1 MEAGKRLPSALE
13 WERAARGI
21 DGNRFPWGDAED
33 PSRANVRDNP
43 TLSRHAL
50 MPVRSFAPTP
60 LYQLVGNAWEM
71 VEGAGAPEIRG
82 GSFNTPLSEA
92 PTSQGKPI
100 PEKLF
105 RRRSRISLR
114 PKPLMSWDPQ
124 DYQKRHAYVFQYGE
138 ALLDLLAPQAGE
150 RILDLGC
157 GAGQLTAAIA
167 RTGAMVFGIDSSPEM
182 IAQALANFSALDFR
196 IGDAT
201 NFSVD
206 QPLDAVFSNAALHWV
221 RNAEAVAAC
230 VSRALKP
237 AGRLVA
243 ELGGRGNVQSI
254 ANAIREV
261 LGPVEL
267 PWFFPS
273 IGEYTSVLE
282 THGLEVR
289 RAELFDRPTRVEGED
304 GMEHWL
310 SVFGGSLVAGMPD
323 VGQKEIWRAVAQKL
337 RPQFY
342 RDGGWTLDYRRLRV
356 VAVKAA

>member
-1 MEAGKRLPSALE
+1 
-13 WERAARGI
+13 
-21 DGNRFPWGDAED
+21 
-33 PSRANVRDNP
+33 
-43 TLSRHAL
+43 
-50 MPVRSFAPTP
+50 
-60 LYQLVGNAWEM
+60 
-71 VEGAGAPEIRG
+71 
-82 GSFNTPLSEA
+82 
-92 PTSQGKPI
+92 
-100 PEKLF
+100 
-105 RRRSRISLR
+105 
-114 PKPLMSWDPQ
+114 MSWDPQ
-124 DYQKRHAYVFQYGE
+124 EYQERHAYVFQYGE

-157 GAGQLTAAIA
+157 GAGQLTDAIA
-167 RTGAMVFGIDSSPEM
+167 RTGAMALGIDSSPEM
-182 IAQALANFSALDFR
+182 VVQARANFPALDFR

-221 RNAEAVAAC
+221 KDAGAVAAC

-237 AGRLVA
+237 GGRFVA

-254 ANAIREV
+254 VNAIREV

-273 IGEYTSVLE
+273 VGEYASVLE

-310 SVFGGSLVAGMPD
+310 AVFGASIVAGLPD
-323 VGQKEIWRAVAQKL
+323 VRQKEIWRALTQKL
-337 RPQFY
+337 RPQCY

-356 VAVKAA
+356 VAVKAG

>member
-1 MEAGKRLPSALE
+1 
-13 WERAARGI
+13 
-21 DGNRFPWGDAED
+21 
-33 PSRANVRDNP
+33 
-43 TLSRHAL
+43 
-50 MPVRSFAPTP
+50 
-60 LYQLVGNAWEM
+60 
-71 VEGAGAPEIRG
+71 
-82 GSFNTPLSEA
+82 
-92 PTSQGKPI
+92 
-100 PEKLF
+100 
-105 RRRSRISLR
+105 
-114 PKPLMSWDPQ
+114 MSWDPQ
-124 DYQKRHAYVFQYGE
+124 DYQQRYSYVFEYGE

-167 RTGAMVFGIDSSPEM
+167 RTGAVAFGIDSSPEM
-182 IAQALANFSALDFR
+182 IVQARANFPALDFR

-201 NFSVD
+201 EFSVD

-221 RNAEAVAAC
+221 KDAGAVAAC

-243 ELGGRGNVQSI
+243 ELGGRGNIQSVV
-254 ANAIREV
+254 NAIREV
-261 LGPVEL
+261 LGPVDL

-289 RAELFDRPTRVEGED
+289 RAELFDRPTRLEGED

-310 SVFGGSLVAGMPD
+310 AVFGASIVASMPETR
-323 VGQKEIWRAVAQKL
+323 QKEIWCAVAQKL
-337 RPQFY
+337 RPQCY

-356 VAVKAA
+356 VAIWQPEENVS